1 VAGQHALGRLAAET
15 CLNAI
20 AGKVAVTAG
29 QIDLGYETIAR
40 EYEQKQLNAKLGQLI
55 AGHPLKHNS
64 YDPSAHGS
72 IGSVKRGAMGSSV
85 VAKG

>member
-1 VAGQHALGRLAAET
+1 LFCRLATET

-20 AGKVAVTAG
+20 AGKVALTAG
-29 QIDLGYETIAR
+29 QIDLGYETIGR
-40 EYEQKQLNAKLGQLI
+40 ESTAKTQLNAKLGQLI

-72 IGSVKRGAMGSSV
+72 IGSVKSGAMRSSV

>member
-1 VAGQHALGRLAAET
+1 VAGQHELGRLATET

-40 EYEQKQLNAKLGQLI
+40 ESTNK
-55 AGHPLKHNS
+55 NS
-64 YDPSAHGS
+64 
-72 IGSVKRGAMGSSV
+72 
-85 VAKG
+85 